1 MKIHFNLEIPQ
12 IPISISAIKNRLR
25 QPRIAADTWRQKLNT
40 ACGVLHELA
49 GGTEGE
55 FIRLGEKLQDFYFR
69 AKALSD
75 LSSQVAGCLSGDAL
89 QQGMDGLQTIFAQV
103 QQQDALSGRG
113 ISALSSL
120 LERFDNIVARME
132 RFDQTI
138 RNLDVLCNF
147 IKIESARLGS
157 KDTGFNALGEEV
169 RKLAVN
175 VASKSAELTGHSEKL
190 AENIRQGLRRMKDFE
205 KRQQGSARAILD
217 QTVQSLSAMNLRR
230 QSSSET
236 LSEIAVRWKRMSQS
250 IGEVVASMQFHDIT
264 RQRIEHVRDALQ
276 DVVAKLKPAVDPVSR
291 TGGWDIVNRWRHIL
305 HPQAKENLTALTS
318 AIIPCEVQNIQLK
331 DSEADMTAAV
341 ERIIQH
347 LGQIGND
354 LVVMTG
360 DLQTL
365 ITASGSEGEASFLS
379 ELEKQLA
386 SLGNAI
392 AAYRAINREWAAS
405 VATITASVGDMSIF
419 IHDIEKIGI
428 QMRMIAL
435 NACIHAAHIGQEG
448 AALGTLAES
457 IRQLSDETSR
467 KIEEIS
473 ESLKAI
479 VTEAGTFSADADIED
494 ALTPPPPATRTS
506 LTVQT
511 EMSIQTTG
519 RTNVQIEALI
529 APLHQMDQEVSG
541 LLTRIGQ
548 DGGSLTQDIEVTV
561 QHIDIH
567 HKISAKIHEVTT
579 ALEGIVTDVKQ
590 RCPVAAPESAS
601 GVTTE
606 MAGRYTMEREREIH
620 QSIAGAA
627 AAAAAA
633 SATAGGVDTTTERTP
648 AENATEPEIFSD
660 ILFDDAIEAPKI
672 PLNDEKSVESI
683 DDMLFDTAVTA
694 VSLDAA
700 PVAETSASPTV
711 EETSPDTP
719 ASEDDLGDNVELF

>member
-1 MKIHFNLEIPQ
+1 MPMF
-12 IPISISAIKNRLR
+12 ISAVKNWKHQPHPSLTDWQNRLD
-25 QPRIAADTWRQKLNT
+25 A

-49 GGTEGE
+49 AGTEGE

-75 LSSQVAGCLSGDAL
+75 LSSQVAGCLSGEAL
-89 QQGMDGLQTIFAQV
+89 QQGVDGLQTVFTQV
-103 QQQDALSGRG
+103 QQQDALSGKG
-113 ISALSSL
+113 ISVLSSL
-120 LERFDNIVARME
+120 LNRFDNIDARMK

-157 KDTGFNALGEEV
+157 KDTGFSALGDEV

-175 VASKSAELTGHSEKL
+175 VAAKSAELTEHSEKL
-190 AENIRQGLRRMKDFE
+190 AETIRQGLQRMKDFK
-205 KRQQGSARAILD
+205 KRQQGNARTILD
-217 QTVQSLSAMNLRR
+217 QTMQSLSAMNLRR

-250 IGEVVASMQFHDIT
+250 IGEVVSSMQFHDIT

-276 DVVAKLKPAVDPVSR
+276 DVMEKLRSAAPAASEPGNGVV
-291 TGGWDIVNRWRHIL
+291 GRWRHL
-305 HPQAKENLTALTS
+305 LRPRPGKDLAALSS

-331 DSEADMTAAV
+331 DAESDMTAAV
-341 ERIIQH
+341 ERIIRN
-347 LGQIGND
+347 LTQIGKD
-354 LVVMTG
+354 IGVMTD

-365 ITASGSEGEASFLS
+365 TTAGGSEASFLS

-392 AAYRAINREWAAS
+392 TAYRSINREWAAS
-405 VATITASVGDMSIF
+405 VEAITTSIGDMSIF

-457 IRQLSDETSR
+457 IRQLSDETSQ

-479 VTEAGTFSADADIED
+479 VTEAGTFAQISETGGSAAS
-494 ALTPPPPATRTS
+494 AGQPAGTDLIARTES
-506 LTVQT
+506 A
-511 EMSIQTTG
+511 G
-519 RTNVQIEALI
+519 RESGQIETLI

-548 DGGSLTQDIEVTV
+548 DSGSLTQDIELTV

-567 HKISAKIHEVTT
+567 HKIREKVHEVTA
-579 ALEGIVTDVKQ
+579 ALEWIATEVKQ
-590 RCPVAAPESAS
+590 RCPAAVSETAP

-627 AAAAAA
+627 LAV
-633 SATAGGVDTTTERTP
+633 ATAGGVDTAAEPTT
-648 AENATEPEIFSD
+648 AENSTEPEIFSD
-660 ILFDDAIEAPKI
+660 ILFDGAIETPNI

-694 VSLDAA
+694 ASPDVA
-700 PVAETSASPTV
+700 PVTETSASAV
-711 EETSPDTP
+711 AEATSSDTP
-719 ASEDDLGDNVELF
+719 ASEDDLGDNIELF

>member
-1 MKIHFNLEIPQ
+1 MKVISKIFNQRQAAETTEHRRPDIQGTSYMPMF
-12 IPISISAIKNRLR
+12 ISAVKNWKHRPHPSLTDWQNRLD
-25 QPRIAADTWRQKLNT
+25 A
-40 ACGVLHELA
+40 ACGILHELA
-49 GGTEGE
+49 AGTEGE

-69 AKALSD
+69 AKTLSD
-75 LSSQVAGCLSGDAL
+75 LSSQVAGCLSGEAL
-89 QQGMDGLQTIFAQV
+89 QQGVDGLQTVFTQV
-103 QQQDALSGRG
+103 QQQDELSGKG
-113 ISALSSL
+113 ISVLSSL
-120 LERFDNIVARME
+120 LNRFDNIDARMK

-157 KDTGFNALGEEV
+157 KDTGFSALGDEV

-175 VASKSAELTGHSEKL
+175 VAAKSAELTGHSEKL
-190 AENIRQGLRRMKDFE
+190 AETIRQGLQRMKDFK
-205 KRQQGSARAILD
+205 KRQQGNARTILD

-236 LSEIAVRWKRMSQS
+236 LSETAVRWKRMSQS
-250 IGEVVASMQFHDIT
+250 IGEVVSSMQFHDIT

-276 DVVAKLKPAVDPVSR
+276 DVRGKLRSAAPAASEPGNGVA
-291 TGGWDIVNRWRHIL
+291 GRWRHL
-305 HPQAKENLTALTS
+305 LRPRPRKDLATLSS

-331 DSEADMTAAV
+331 DAESDMTAAV
-341 ERIIQH
+341 ERIIRN
-347 LGQIGND
+347 LTQIGKD
-354 LVVMTG
+354 IGVMTG

-365 ITASGSEGEASFLS
+365 TTAGGSEASFLS

-392 AAYRAINREWAAS
+392 TAYRAINREWAAS
-405 VATITASVGDMSIF
+405 VEAITTSIGDMSIF

-457 IRQLSDETSR
+457 IRQLSDETSQ

-479 VTEAGTFSADADIED
+479 VTEAGTFAKISETGGSAAS
-494 ALTPPPPATRTS
+494 AGQPARTD
-506 LTVQT
+506 LIART
-511 EMSIQTTG
+511 ESAG
-519 RTNVQIEALI
+519 RESGQIETLI

-567 HKISAKIHEVTT
+567 HKISAKIHEVTA
-579 ALEGIVTDVKQ
+579 ALEGIVTEVKQ
-590 RCPVAAPESAS
+590 LCPATVSETAP

-627 AAAAAA
+627 LAAA
-633 SATAGGVDTTTERTP
+633 TVGGVDTASEPTS
-648 AENATEPEIFSD
+648 AENSTEPEIFSD
-660 ILFDDAIEAPKI
+660 ILFDD
-672 PLNDEKSVESI
+672 EKSVEST
-683 DDMLFDTAVTA
+683 DDILFDENLTTLDSDTAPFAEVPVSTA
-694 VSLDAA
+694 ADA
-700 PVAETSASPTV
+700 P
-711 EETSPDTP
+711 PDTAP
-719 ASEDDLGDNVELF
+719 PEDDLGDNIELF